1 LSDPTIETVW
11 CSCSLNNEKILFG
24 CIQPGDGS
32 DEGNRQINRALDQA
46 NKLVKK
52 RNFSGVMITGDSNYW
67 GIKWDDSGQGKL
79 KNSCHNYREFLEG
92 VEESGLIQNIS
103 FKTFQDGDG
112 NLTNTLDLLLRT
124 L

>member
-24 CIQPGDGS
+24 CIYRPGDAS

-52 RNFSGVMITGDSNYW
+52 GNFSGVI
-67 GIKWDDSGQGKL
+67 
-79 KNSCHNYREFLEG
+79 
-92 VEESGLIQNIS
+92 
-103 FKTFQDGDG
+103 
-112 NLTNTLDLLLRT
+112 
-124 L
+124 